1 MNFKKK
7 AKYLFDRFLSRGT
20 FSLIMMLFL
29 ITFISVLI
37 VGIIA
42 FFVSGDN
49 SIFHV
54 IWISFMQT
62 LDAGNLSGEEG
73 TFLYIVMMTVSTIVG
88 LFVTSLLISFVSNGF
103 QTKLENLQKGA
114 SGVIEKN
121 HTLILGY
128 NDNVSVLVGELIQA
142 NLNVRKP
149 VIVILTDRDLIETT
163 SDLKLKLKKFHN
175 SDIIVR
181 TGSIFDKDDLNRMS
195 ISDAKSVIL
204 ACDNDSETIK
214 TILAIRQTAFF
225 ESGHVGYISTILNK
239 SSNIAV
245 AKNIGKDKLEV
256 IHLADS
262 MNRIMAQTCLQP
274 GLSFIYKD
282 VFDFSGDEFYFY
294 RHNNA
299 LTGLTF
305 REVLSKS
312 NHSTIVGLFRNQEV
326 LLNPSMDA
334 LVEEND
340 QIICISEDDD
350 TIYMDG
356 NPMVLSQMIVNG
368 SHRQNK
374 VKRHIL
380 SIGCNESTLPV
391 MKEFKPYV
399 KPGSKITFLF
409 SEVKTEEELEPLKL
423 LEFID
428 YDIIY
433 GDTTDLTV
441 LSNINYHDIDT
452 IIIFGS
458 HLEDDE
464 QSDSDTLLTVL
475 HLRELEKKLK
485 LNFQIVIEIR
495 KNANADIMQY
505 ASIDDFVV
513 SNVLTNKMLAQIAEN
528 RYLRPVFEELLTS
541 EGSEIYLKPAEEYVL
556 LDESV
561 NFYTVIE
568 SASKKKEV
576 AIGYKKKSI
585 KKKGGIFVNP
595 RKDEYLTF
603 EVGDMIIVI
612 CED

>member
-1 MNFKKK
+1 
-7 AKYLFDRFLSRGT
+7 
-20 FSLIMMLFL
+20 MMLFL

-42 FFVSGDN
+42 FFVSDEN
-49 SIFHV
+49 SVFHV
-54 IWISFMQT
+54 IWVSFMQT

-73 TFLYIVMMTVSTIVG
+73 TFLYIFMMTVSTIVG

-103 QTKLENLQKGA
+103 QTKLEKLQKGA
-114 SGVIEKN
+114 SSVIEKN

-128 NDNVSVLVGELIQA
+128 NDNVAVLVGEIIHA
-142 NLNVRKP
+142 NLNIKKP
-149 VIVILTDRDLIETT
+149 VIVILTSCDLIETT
-163 SDLKLKLKKFHN
+163 NDLKLKLKKFHN
-175 SDIIVR
+175 TDIIVR
-181 TGSIFDKDDLNRMS
+181 TGSIYDKDDLERVS
-195 ISDAKSVIL
+195 IADAKSVIL

-225 ESGHVGYISTILNK
+225 NPGNNGYISTILDK
-239 SSNIAV
+239 SSNILV
-245 AKNIGKDKLEV
+245 AKNIGRDKLEV
-256 IHLADS
+256 IHLSDS

-294 RHNNA
+294 QHSGS
-299 LTGLTF
+299 LTGLSFKET
-305 REVLSKS
+305 LLKS
-312 NHSTIVGLFRNQEV
+312 NHSSIVGLFRNQEV
-326 LLNPSMDA
+326 ILNPAMDSII
-334 LVEEND
+334 EDND

-350 TIYMDG
+350 TIFMDG
-356 NPMVLSQMIVNG
+356 NPIIYTDSIVNG

-380 SIGCNESTLPV
+380 SIGCNQSTLPV
-391 MKEFKPYV
+391 MKEFQPYV
-399 KPGSKITFLF
+399 KEGSKITFLF
-409 SEVKTEEELEPLKL
+409 SKHKTEEELEPLKQ

-428 YDIIY
+428 YDILY
-433 GDTTDLTV
+433 GDTTDLEV
-441 LSNINYHDIDT
+441 LSQIDYKDIDT

-485 LNFQIVIEIR
+485 LSFQIVIEIR
-495 KNANADIMQY
+495 KNSNAEIMQY

-528 RYLRPVFEELLTS
+528 RYLRPVFEELLTC
-541 EGSEIYLKPAEEYVL
+541 EGSEIYLKPAEQYVKL
-556 LDESV
+556 NEMV
-561 NFYTVIE
+561 NFYTIVE

-585 KKKGGIFVNP
+585 QKKGGIHVNP
-595 RKDEYLTF
+595 RKDEVQSY
-603 EVGDMIIVI
+603 EKGDMIIVI